1 MKKEFLVVIVYDS
14 IFGNTKRIADRIG
27 LELCND
33 CRIIAGSIHHEIEP
47 DDIPEIDLLI
57 IGSPTHSHKPTHEMS
72 EFLDRLAAKT
82 THIKHA
88 AVFDTRYNMH
98 IWLSGSAAK
107 KMTKKLQ
114 QIGIETLCNPESF
127 LVTKWEG
134 PLKANE
140 ILHAEQWA
148 RDILH
153 LLENFHGVT
162 HHNLH

>member
-1 MKKEFLVVIVYDS
+1 MKRDFSIVIVYDS
-14 IFGNTKRIADRIG
+14 IFGNTKRIANRIG

-33 CRIIAGSIHHEIEP
+33 CKIIAGSIHHEIEP
-47 DDIPEIDLLI
+47 DDISDIDLLI

-72 EFLDRLAAKT
+72 QFLDQLAAKT
-82 THIKHA
+82 NHIKHA

-107 KMTKKLQ
+107 KMSKKLQ
-114 QIGIETLCNPESF
+114 RLGITTICKPESF

-140 ILHAEQWA
+140 LNHAEEWA
-148 RDILH
+148 QNILQK
-153 LLENFHGVT
+153 LKNQNQV
-162 HHNLH
+162 

>member
-1 MKKEFLVVIVYDS
+1 MKRSFSVVIVYDS

-33 CRIIAGSIHHEIEP
+33 CEIIAGSIHHDIEP
-47 DDIPEIDLLI
+47 DDIADIDLLI

-72 EFLDRLAAKT
+72 QFLDQLAAKKNY
-82 THIKHA
+82 IKHA

-98 IWLSGSAAK
+98 ILISGSAAK
-107 KMTKKLQ
+107 KITKKLKQ
-114 QIGIETLCNPESF
+114 FGIATICKPESF

-140 ILHAEQWA
+140 LEHAEHWA
-148 RDILH
+148 QDILQK
-153 LLENFHGVT
+153 LKNGT
-162 HHNLH
+162 

>member
-1 MKKEFLVVIVYDS
+1 MKREFSVVIVYDS

-33 CRIIAGSIHHEIEP
+33 CHIMAGSIHHEIDP

-57 IGSPTHSHKPTHEMS
+57 IGSPTHSHKPTHEMAH
-72 EFLDRLAAKT
+72 FLDQLDAKT
-82 THIKHA
+82 THIKQA

-107 KMTKKLQ
+107 KITNKLHR
-114 QIGIETLCNPESF
+114 IGIETLCKPESF
-127 LVTKWEG
+127 IVTKWEG

-140 ILHAEQWA
+140 ILHAENWA
-148 RDILH
+148 
-153 LLENFHGVT
+153 
-162 HHNLH
+162 HNLLQLLKNQQNSTFINIH